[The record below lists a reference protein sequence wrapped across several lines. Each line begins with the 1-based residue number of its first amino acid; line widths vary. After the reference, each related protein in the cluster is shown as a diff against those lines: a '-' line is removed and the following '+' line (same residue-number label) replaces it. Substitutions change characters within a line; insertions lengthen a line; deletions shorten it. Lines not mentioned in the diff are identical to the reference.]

1 MEKEYIISLS
11 TISRIKQKINFKIK
25 YKLNENKK
33 IVKLKNLEFSKSIFV
48 FDIFNFKKQII
59 KLKSIKRRTKNKYSL
74 IIKHSP
80 YLYLLEKYEILNEF
94 IISNLSLIYNLFY
107 IQLEKFNYE
116 KGYLENNSENIIK
129 LIKYHE
135 GDITKDKDIEE
146 LRNLD
151 NYIKY
156 INDIIINRINMFL
169 Y

>member
-48 FDIFNFKKQII
+48 FEVSNFKKQII

>member
-25 YKLNENKK
+25 FKLNKNKK

-48 FDIFNFKKQII
+48 FDISNFKKQII

-135 GDITKDKDIEE
+135 GDITKDKDIKE

>member
-11 TISRIKQKINFKIK
+11 TIGRIKQKINFKIK
-25 YKLNENKK
+25 FKLNKNKK

-48 FDIFNFKKQII
+48 FDVSNFKKQII

-94 IISNLSLIYNLFY
+94 IISNLNLIYNLFY

-156 INDIIINRINMFL
+156 INDIIINKINMFL
-169 Y
+169 H